1 VQPTGTARA
10 TSAFAPAAVGAGIDP
25 GADASAS
32 ASPGRPLASSALLRA
47 CPPWRHPLVVVAPAY
62 GPPPGAA
69 GDASSWGTISPS
81 RSADAFSVTPGG
93 TATATA
99 AATAAGRA
107 ADDAAARAAYRR
119 HCDDIDRTVLDVAA
133 YLTATCVGKVV
144 VLQ

>member
-1 VQPTGTARA
+1 
-10 TSAFAPAAVGAGIDP
+10 
-25 GADASAS
+25 
-32 ASPGRPLASSALLRA
+32 L
-47 CPPWRHPLVVVAPAY
+47 
-62 GPPPGAA
+62 
-69 GDASSWGTISPS
+69 WGTISPS
-81 RSADAFSVTPGG
+81 RSADAVSVTPGG